1 MIHLDYNLV
10 HHAIIKLQGPAGES
24 KSIFIAL
31 IVKATFFIE
40 VSWECDIIL
49 VLETMSVKFKIFFV
63 VVGVQ

>member
-1 MIHLDYNLV
+1 MV

-40 VSWECDIIL
+40 VSWECDIINFSARDD
-49 VLETMSVKFKIFFV
+49 VSKI
-63 VVGVQ
+63 

>member
-1 MIHLDYNLV
+1 MDQRKIDHLDYNLV

-40 VSWECDIIL
+40 VSWECDIINFSARDD
-49 VLETMSVKFKIFFV
+49 VSKI
-63 VVGVQ
+63 